1 MSSFDSS
8 ILLSVNY
15 IPPDKMI
22 LERLFEHIISH
33 EQMFVK
39 MVFLMLYLIFL
50 HIHLCDFYRLS

>member
-22 LERLFEHIISH
+22 LEHLFEHIISH

-39 MVFLMLYLIFL
+39 MVF
-50 HIHLCDFYRLS
+50 